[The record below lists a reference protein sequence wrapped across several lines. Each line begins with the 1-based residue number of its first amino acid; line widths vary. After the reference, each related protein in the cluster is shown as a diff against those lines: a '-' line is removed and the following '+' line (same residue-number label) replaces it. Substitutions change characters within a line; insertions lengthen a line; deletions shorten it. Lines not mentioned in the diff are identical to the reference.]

1 MKENEYLEGFRSEIE
16 NQKSINTVSAYVSDL
31 RQFFEFINKDF
42 DLIKT
47 EDIDNYKSLL
57 LSQNMKPKTINR
69 KLVSIRRF
77 IDFLN
82 NNTSVKV
89 LSEVRMIKIQRQDY
103 LEEILSKSDFDRMV
117 KAAVQNKDKR
127 ALAIFFVLY
136 LTGGRVSEILQLKI
150 GDINSETKTV
160 QGKGKKYRYLFFP
173 DILKDYLADYTTG
186 RNASEDDYLFI
197 NTRNTNPMDR
207 QSVHKL
213 IKKYAGICKIKLS
226 KAHAHSFRHLY
237 CFRLIEEG
245 LTLEEVADLAG
256 HTDINTTRIYTRKT
270 KPELMKAVKRLH

>member
-1 MKENEYLEGFRSEIE
+1 MKESEYLEEFRSEIE

-82 NNTSVKV
+82 NNTPVKV

-103 LEEILSKSDFDRMV
+103 LEEILSKADFDRLV

-127 ALAIFFVLY
+127 ALAIFFILY

-186 RNASEDDYLFI
+186 RNASADDYLFI